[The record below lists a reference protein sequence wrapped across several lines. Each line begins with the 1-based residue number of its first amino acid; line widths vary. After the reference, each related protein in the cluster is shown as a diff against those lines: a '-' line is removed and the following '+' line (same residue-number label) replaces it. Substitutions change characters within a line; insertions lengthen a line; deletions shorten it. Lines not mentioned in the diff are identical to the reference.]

1 MFPLK
6 FTGTFSEKLFLYDC
20 SIGRH
25 VLGNVGDGIAR
36 ALDVRRGKRHA
47 VRVDREHAVAVDDV
61 VPIQPGRPQLFAGRA
76 GHALVDHRADH
87 LPVRHFLRTDVVECG
102 ADAVVRH
109 GEALGEVAQRSAE
122 LGVRPAILRHQ
133 QLSHLQIRFGDV
145 DRILQSFFIN
155 PHMLP
160 SLQLPRPFLVDPG
173 AGLGRRLAKVHQRTA
188 LLFVLVDQL
197 LQLDRIGQIVCLRG
211 GVVRMGVEVEPQ
223 FHTGEARLSNLVEQG
238 LLHGIHQQHPPT

>member
-25 VLGNVGDGIAR
+25 VLRDVGDRVAR
-36 ALDVRRGKRHA
+36 ALDVRRGERHA

-61 VPIQPGRPQLFAGRA
+61 IAVQPGGAQLLAGRA

-87 LPVRHFLRTDVVECG
+87 LPVRHFLRTDVVQCG

>member
-76 GHALVDHRADH
+76 GHALMDHRPDH
-87 LPVRHFLRTDVVECG
+87 LPVRHFLRTYRRHVHVPFCPFRGQGPEKLGCLWVKSPPLSASESIILSGFLRLERFPLREDDKTQKVITLG
-102 ADAVVRH
+102 ACVGQA
-109 GEALGEVAQRSAE
+109 
-122 LGVRPAILRHQ
+122 
-133 QLSHLQIRFGDV
+133 
-145 DRILQSFFIN
+145 DRDI
-155 PHMLP
+155 
-160 SLQLPRPFLVDPG
+160 
-173 AGLGRRLAKVHQRTA
+173 K
-188 LLFVLVDQL
+188 LL
-197 LQLDRIGQIVCLRG
+197 
-211 GVVRMGVEVEPQ
+211 
-223 FHTGEARLSNLVEQG
+223 
-238 LLHGIHQQHPPT
+238 